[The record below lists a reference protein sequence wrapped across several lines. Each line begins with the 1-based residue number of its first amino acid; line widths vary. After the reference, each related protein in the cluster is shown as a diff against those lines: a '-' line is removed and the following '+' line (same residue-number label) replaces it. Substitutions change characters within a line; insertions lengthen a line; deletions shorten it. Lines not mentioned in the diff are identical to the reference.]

1 MLFKISL
8 KNIRRSVRDYAIYFF
23 TLVIGV
29 AIFYVFNSIG
39 SQTVFLNLSK
49 STRDIIELLVS
60 MLSGVSVFVAF
71 VLGLLIAY
79 ADRFLMKRR
88 NKEFALYLMLGMGR
102 ARISLIILSETVF
115 IGIIS
120 LVTGILLGIGA
131 SQLMSAITAN
141 LFEADMT
148 SFRFVVSGEAII
160 KTMLYFGIIYI
171 AVMLFNSLMIGRCK
185 LIDLMQSGKKSEKL
199 KLKNPILCILVFL
212 TAAAML
218 GYAYYKVGWKAY
230 DLDQSTMLTM
240 ILMGAAATVLIYWSV
255 SGMLLRIVMSM
266 KKLYYRSLNSFT
278 FRQISS
284 KVNTM
289 VMSMSIICLMLFITI
304 CTLTSAISMKNSLNS
319 NLNELCP
326 ADVEIQS
333 TFGIIKVAEEE
344 DSGFL
349 DNFSGYANFPCYSD
363 SQLNA
368 ETFFGDHTKEYF
380 GEDIETTNS
389 QIDIYKVSDYNDL
402 MELYGRKKIS
412 LNEDEFVYVCNYEE
426 FTDFVSYTL
435 NDIDRIT
442 VFGNELR
449 SRYRQYTDGFIEIG
463 SQPINTGFIVV
474 PDSVVSDEYAV
485 REYFIGS
492 YKGESREEKY
502 AVDDKIL
509 ADLQAI
515 EKKIYTYY
523 ENNEDAEN
531 KDLYSEEGGYTCY
544 DNYNSIGHNT
554 KRDISDSSIG
564 LGAMA
569 MFIGLYIGLVFLISS
584 GSVLALK
591 SLSDSVDSIQRYE
604 MLRKLG
610 ADEKEIS
617 RSLFRQTGI
626 FFSLPLILAVIHSIF
641 GMKFALRF
649 VLGFFGT
656 EGIYQSVFTAAVFL
670 MLIYGG
676 YFLIT
681 YFCSKSIIG
690 SKTSFQNKIK
700 K

>member
-49 STRDIIELLVS
+49 STKDIIELLVS

-79 ADRFLMKRR
+79 ANRFLMKRR
-88 NKEFALYLMLGMGR
+88 NKEFALYLMLGMGK
-102 ARISLIILSETVF
+102 AKISLIILSETVL

-131 SQLMSAITAN
+131 SQLMSAFTAN

-148 SFRFVVSGEAII
+148 SFRFIVSGEAII
-160 KTMLYFGIIYI
+160 KTVLYFGIIYI
-171 AVMLFNSLMIGRCK
+171 AVMLFNSLMVGRCK

-199 KLKNPILCILVFL
+199 KLKNPVICILIFM
-212 TAAAML
+212 AAVAML
-218 GYAYYKVGWKAY
+218 GYAYYKVCWKAY
-230 DLDQSTMLTM
+230 DLNQNTMLIM
-240 ILMGAAATVLIYWSV
+240 ILMGVAATLLIYWSV

-304 CTLTSAISMKNSLNS
+304 CTLTSAFSMKNSLNN
-319 NLNELCP
+319 NLNNLCP
-326 ADVEIQS
+326 ADLEIQS
-333 TFGIIKVAEEE
+333 TFGIIKAAEEE
-344 DSGFL
+344 DSDFL
-349 DNFSGYANFPCYSD
+349 DNFSSYTNFPCYRDDQLDSD
-363 SQLNA
+363 H
-368 ETFFGDHTKEYF
+368 FFGNHIEEYF
-380 GEDIETTNS
+380 GEGIETTKS
-389 QIDIYKVSDYNDL
+389 SLDIYKVSDYNSL
-402 MELYGRKKIS
+402 MGLYGRKKIS
-412 LNEDEFVYVCNYEE
+412 LNENEFVYVCNYKE
-426 FTDFVSYTL
+426 FTDLVNYTL
-435 NDIDRIT
+435 NDIDTIS

-449 SRYRQYTDGFIEIG
+449 PRYKQYTDGFIEIG
-463 SQPINTGFIVV
+463 SNPINTGFIVV

-502 AVDDKIL
+502 AVDDKIV
-509 ADLQAI
+509 ATLQSI
-515 EKKIYTYY
+515 NKKICDHYQT
-523 ENNEDAEN
+523 NEDTLDN
-531 KDLYSEEGGYTCY
+531 LYTETDGYACY
-544 DNYNSIGHNT
+544 DHYNSIGYNT
-554 KRDISDSSIG
+554 RRDISDSSIG
-564 LGAMA
+564 LGAMV

-584 GSVLALK
+584 GSILALK

-610 ADEKEIS
+610 ADEKDIS

-626 FFSLPLILAVIHSIF
+626 FFLLPLILAIIHSIF
-641 GMKFALRF
+641 GMKFAMKA
-649 VLGFFGT
+649 VLELFGT
-656 EGIYQSVFTAAVFL
+656 EGMYQSVFTAAVFL

-681 YFCSKSIIG
+681 YFGSRSIIG
-690 SKTSFQNKIK
+690 SKVSFQNRTK